1 MSMNS
6 DKNSRIPR
14 VSWVL
19 GIAMAIGLASAGWTT
34 VAGADDF
41 NLITAKANASLGT
54 FLNSNEL
61 KIRVDGEAG
70 DLGTVIN
77 WGDTF
82 GGGEK
87 SRFRL
92 DGVWR
97 FTPKHHARVMLTD
110 YSLGRT
116 ATLDRDIGWG
126 DDLILA
132 GSSVTGKIGF
142 SIAEVAYEY
151 AIKHKENMELALTAG
166 IHYTTFE
173 AKLTADIQTPGG
185 DLGGSLGGKASVD
198 APLPVFGARGMWRVG
213 GDFYLDAM
221 VQWFALSIDQYDGS
235 LVNYRAALIW
245 QPKQWVGIGVGYD
258 YFNVDVDVKKSSFK
272 GTMDWTYDGPQIFY
286 NIGF

>member
-1 MSMNS
+1 MN
-6 DKNSRIPR
+6 K
-14 VSWVL
+14 
-19 GIAMAIGLASAGWTT
+19 IAGPGVRLRAVALALSGCALATMAS
-34 VAGADDF
+34 GAAAEDF
-41 NLITAKANASLGT
+41 NLITAKANVSLGT
-54 FLNSNEL
+54 FLTDNEL
-61 KIRVDGEAG
+61 GIRVDGELT
-70 DLGTVIN
+70 DIGTEIK

-87 SRFRL
+87 SRFRF

-97 FTPKHHARVMLTD
+97 FTERHHARFMATD
-110 YSLGRT
+110 YSLSRT
-116 ATLDRDIGWG
+116 ATLEQDVQWG

-132 GSSVTGKIGF
+132 GSSATGEIGF
-142 SIAEVAYEY
+142 SVAELAYEY
-151 AIKHKENMELALTAG
+151 AFKHTENMELALTAG

-173 AKLTADIQTPGG
+173 AKLTADIETPGG
-185 DLGGSLGGKASVD
+185 DVGGTLGGKASVD
-198 APLPVFGARGMWRVG
+198 APLPVFGARGMWRFG

-245 QPKQWVGIGVGYD
+245 QPKQWVGIGIGYD
-258 YFNVDVDVKKSSFK
+258 YFNVDVDVKKDSFK